1 MRKTINWHQ
10 WECPCCNGDNLEYG
24 KVEFY
29 DDQLFF
35 PRTCKDC
42 KTEGE
47 EWYNMEFIEHVIN
60 EEWKQ
65 PEKNLILN

>member
-1 MRKTINWHQ
+1 MGKTIDWQ
-10 WECPCCNGDNLEYG
+10 QGKCPYCNGSNLEYG

-42 KTEGE
+42 KAEGE

-60 EEWKQ
+60 EEPK
-65 PEKNLILN
+65 EAKKFNS